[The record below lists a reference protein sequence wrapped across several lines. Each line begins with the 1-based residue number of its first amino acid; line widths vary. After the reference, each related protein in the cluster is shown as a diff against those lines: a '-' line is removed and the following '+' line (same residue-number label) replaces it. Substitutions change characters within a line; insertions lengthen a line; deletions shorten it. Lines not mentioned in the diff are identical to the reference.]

1 MVNIRLTCR
10 AVKSCNSKTIIIDKC
25 VGSKIVFALSVQ
37 KTRAEESSFNSK
49 LTKTILAKSHRI
61 SIS

>member
-10 AVKSCNSKTIIIDKC
+10 AVKSCNSKTILIDKC

-37 KTRAEESSFNSK
+37 KREQKKVRLIAN
-49 LTKTILAKSHRI
+49 
-61 SIS
+61 